1 MTTGNVV
8 NNLFIK
14 DKNMAPDTDT
24 ADFKIK
30 IEILLKLAVIPDV
43 KILAPNVFVK
53 NGTVTLGGIV
63 DAYWKREYIANIVS
77 SELPGRPVENNLT
90 VAMACFLDYSSP
102 AVHEKELKRPRIRE
116 KNDHH
121 YIVGDVL

>member
-43 KILAPNVFVK
+43 KILAPNVSVK
-53 NGTVTLGGIV
+53 NGTVTL
-63 DAYWKREYIANIVS
+63 
-77 SELPGRPVENNLT
+77 
-90 VAMACFLDYSSP
+90 C
-102 AVHEKELKRPRIRE
+102 
-116 KNDHH
+116 
-121 YIVGDVL
+121 